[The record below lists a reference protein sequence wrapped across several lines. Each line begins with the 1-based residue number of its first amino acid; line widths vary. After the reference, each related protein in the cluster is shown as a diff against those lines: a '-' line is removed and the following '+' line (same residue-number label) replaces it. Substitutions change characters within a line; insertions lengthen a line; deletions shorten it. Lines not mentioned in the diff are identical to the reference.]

1 MPKEHSTNDIAL
13 KLRKLWKGTIYIG
26 ITGGYVLLLGM
37 VLVFTGFR
45 PALLTFFLI
54 ALVQLFRY
62 IAGDVDRL
70 GWVMDNKKVSGEQE
84 DARSYQSKMLLLLF
98 SIIQISN
105 LAIVY
110 QTYKIS
116 TGSWAF
122 LVFIGILAIELL
134 FMKIRK
140 INHEIDYELASYGL
154 KDRDPICH
162 GAIPQNFNESKFTKE
177 NEVIDKKLE
186 TLKLMVDKGELTQK
200 AFEEVRD
207 QHLIKRIM
215 ND

>member
-1 MPKEHSTNDIAL
+1 MPKEKSTNDIAL

-26 ITGGYVLLLGM
+26 ITGVYVLLLGM
-37 VLVFTGFR
+37 VLVFTGLR

-70 GWVMDNKKVSGEQE
+70 GWVMDNKEVSGDQE

-110 QTYKIS
+110 QTYQIS
-116 TGSWAF
+116 TGSWAC
-122 LVFIGILAIELL
+122 LAFIGIFAIELM

-154 KDRDPICH
+154 KDSSPICH
-162 GAIPQNFNESKFTKE
+162 GVNAQDFNESKLTKE
-177 NEVIDKKLE
+177 NEEIDKKLE
-186 TLKLMVDKGELTQK
+186 TLKLMVEKGELTQK
-200 AFEEVRD
+200 AYEEVRD
-207 QHLIKRIM
+207 QQLIKRIM
-215 ND
+215 NK

>member
-1 MPKEHSTNDIAL
+1 MPKEKSTNDIAL

-26 ITGGYVLLLGM
+26 ITGVYVLLLGM
-37 VLVFTGFR
+37 VLVFTGLS

-70 GWVMDNKKVSGEQE
+70 GWVMDNKEVSGEQE
-84 DARSYQSKMLLLLF
+84 DARTYQSKMLLLLF

-110 QTYKIS
+110 QTYQIS

-122 LVFIGILAIELL
+122 LAFIGILAIELM

-154 KDRDPICH
+154 KDSSPICQ
-162 GAIPQNFNESKFTKE
+162 GANAQNFNESKFTKE
-177 NEVIDKKLE
+177 NEEIDKKLE
-186 TLKLMVDKGELTQK
+186 LLPLRT
-200 AFEEVRD
+200 
-207 QHLIKRIM
+207 KRYREHIL
-215 ND
+215 

>member
-1 MPKEHSTNDIAL
+1 MPKEKSTNDIAL

-26 ITGGYVLLLGM
+26 ITGVYVLLLGM
-37 VLVFTGFR
+37 VLVFTGLR

-70 GWVMDNKKVSGEQE
+70 GWVMDNKEVSGEQE
-84 DARSYQSKMLLLLF
+84 DTRSYQSKMLLLLF

-110 QTYKIS
+110 QTYQIS

-122 LVFIGILAIELL
+122 LAFIGIFAIELM

-140 INHEIDYELASYGL
+140 INHEVDYELASYGL
-154 KDRDPICH
+154 KDNGPICH
-162 GAIPQNFNESKFTKE
+162 GANAQDFNESKFTKE
-177 NEVIDKKLE
+177 NEEIDKKLE

-200 AFEEVRD
+200 AYEEVRD
-207 QHLIKRIM
+207 QQLIKRIM
-215 ND
+215 NN